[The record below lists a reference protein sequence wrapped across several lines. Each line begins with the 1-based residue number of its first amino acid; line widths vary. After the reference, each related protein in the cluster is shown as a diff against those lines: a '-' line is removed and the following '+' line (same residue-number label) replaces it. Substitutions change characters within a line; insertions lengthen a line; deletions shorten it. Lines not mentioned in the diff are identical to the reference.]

1 MADLKTLSA
10 SPGAMAAF
18 EFDDGGRLVDAVIND
33 DDLIDRDTLDLLG
46 HLLVANMAIGAMQ
59 ARGWEGMSDVK
70 GFYPVKGFT
79 FVGLDWSAVS
89 RGRQGVVLRN
99 DNADYGATYR
109 ALAE

>member
-1 MADLKTLSA
+1 MSDLKTLSSA
-10 SPGAMAAF
+10 PGALAAF
-18 EFDDGGRLVDAVIND
+18 QFDNDGRLVDAEIVD
-33 DDLIDRDTLDLLG
+33 DAVIDRDTLDLLG

-70 GFYPVKGFT
+70 GFYPVHGFT

-89 RGRQGVVLRN
+89 RGRRAVVLKN
-99 DNADYGATYR
+99 DLADYGAAYR